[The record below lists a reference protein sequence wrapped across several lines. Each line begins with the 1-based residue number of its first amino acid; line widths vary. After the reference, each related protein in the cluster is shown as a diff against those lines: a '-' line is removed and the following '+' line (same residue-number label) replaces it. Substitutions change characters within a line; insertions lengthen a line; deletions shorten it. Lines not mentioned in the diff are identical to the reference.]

1 MTFGIGEILIQ
12 MFFVTIEEYA
22 IVHILTVAPTDQY
35 PVHCIFGPVLGG
47 DAGFF
52 QDSDILHGAHRQ
64 FVQMFLFFCLRSS
77 IFPAEEQKRTFFL
90 LGVVLPKFHRKV
102 YGFLQTTGS
111 VPIHDKRSSL
121 FIILGTNGKGAEDT
135 DLSTA

>member
-35 PVHCIFGPVLGG
+35 SVHCIFGPVLGW

-52 QDSDILHGAHRQ
+52 
-64 FVQMFLFFCLRSS
+64 
-77 IFPAEEQKRTFFL
+77 
-90 LGVVLPKFHRKV
+90 
-102 YGFLQTTGS
+102 
-111 VPIHDKRSSL
+111 
-121 FIILGTNGKGAEDT
+121 
-135 DLSTA
+135 

>member
-52 QDSDILHGAHRQ
+52 QDSDILQWRADRTVCSDV
-64 FVQMFLFFCLRSS
+64 FVFLPQKQHLSGGRTETYVFSSGSCSPKIPSQDLR
-77 IFPAEEQKRTFFL
+77 FPADDRQRSNIRQTEQPVHHLRDQ
-90 LGVVLPKFHRKV
+90 R
-102 YGFLQTTGS
+102 
-111 VPIHDKRSSL
+111 
-121 FIILGTNGKGAEDT
+121 
-135 DLSTA
+135 

>member
-35 PVHCIFGPVLGG
+35 PVHCVLGPVLGW

-64 FVQMFLFFCLRSS
+64 FVQMFLFFRLRSS

-90 LGVVLPKFHRKV
+90 LGVVLQKFPSQDLRFPV
-102 YGFLQTTGS
+102 DDRQRSNTRQTEQP
-111 VPIHDKRSSL
+111 VHHPRDQR
-121 FIILGTNGKGAEDT
+121 
-135 DLSTA
+135 